1 MSRRDVRHLSN
12 KIELDGT
19 KQTNKPK
26 KKKTRKKEKQFNN
39 STTMSLSRNYDLV
52 SQEGKEGSVQLL
64 MNESLANQAS

>member
-26 KKKTRKKEKQFNN
+26 KKKRKKEKQFNN
-39 STTMSLSRNYDLV
+39 STTISLSRNYDLV